1 MALQDII
8 NNFNKKKEPNSFL
21 PTNEQGLDVQADT
34 TPGIPEIKNGQT
46 AQENKEAASSS
57 AMPTVKY
64 PNKPESMS
72 DNDYE
77 HLMSIGY
84 SPEAISNYTKPYD
97 PSINGNY
104 LQRIFESSVP
114 KPSAPDE
121 KKVRNAKLVSTIADS
136 LGLLSQMWSYGKG
149 ANVQKRDSS
158 NTALSKTEEREKDL
172 RNIYLQ
178 QQNKYND
185 GMYNARLNDFLKG
198 LEDYNNGR
206 KGIQGAITSKRKSD
220 LESAKFAFD
229 MTYREAILNG
239 KDADRALKEAQIA
252 EQSELNRLKFEEQ
265 KRHNKTSEGISS
277 MNAQS
282 NRMRANVS
290 VNKSAGGT
298 SKSIPFFFKDGTNV
312 NIPDNIWKANY
323 PVLIDI
329 LVGNGVPTPMSWFD
343 KSPTASQA
351 EYFIKQNK
359 DRLPEEARSW
369 LKEISK
375 MNPSEYGDSET
386 NSDEFEDY

>member
-1 MALQDII
+1 MALQDIV
-8 NNFNKKKEPNSFL
+8 NNYNKKKGANSFL
-21 PTNEQGLDVQADT
+21 PTNEQNLEAQADVS
-34 TPGIPEIKNGQT
+34 PVAPEIKNGQT
-46 AQENKEAASSS
+46 AQENKQAASPSV
-57 AMPTVKY
+57 MPTVKY

-72 DNDYE
+72 DGDYE
-77 HLMSIGY
+77 HLMSVGF
-84 SPEAISNYTKPYD
+84 SPEAISGYTKPYD
-97 PSINGNY
+97 PLTNGNY

-121 KKVRNAKLVSTIADS
+121 KKIRNAKLVSTIADS

-149 ANVQKRDSS
+149 AHVEKRDQS
-158 NTALSKTEEREKDL
+158 NTALSKTGDREKDL

-198 LEDYNNGR
+198 LEEYNNGR
-206 KGIQGAITSKRKSD
+206 KGIQGAIASKRKSD

-229 MTYREAILNG
+229 MTYREAILAG
-239 KDADRALKEAQIA
+239 KDADRALKEAQMA
-252 EQSELNRLKFEEQ
+252 EQTELNRLKFEEQ
-265 KRHNKTSEGISS
+265 KRHNKTSEGISGMS
-277 MNAQS
+277 AQT
-282 NRMRANVS
+282 NRMRADAY
-290 VNKSAGGT
+290 VNKTASGGVT
-298 SKSIPFFFKDGTNV
+298 KSIPFFFKDGTNV

-329 LVGNGVPTPMSWFD
+329 LVGSGVSTPISWFD

-359 DRLPEEARSW
+359 DRLPDEARNW
-369 LKEISK
+369 LKEISS
-375 MNPSEYGDSET
+375 MNPSEYGNEGD
-386 NSDEFEDY
+386 DFEDY